1 MITREPIYA
10 ALFAKLAGIGGFNTT
25 SRRARILS
33 DVPQEEQPAL
43 FVYQVN
49 EMVNTVPSLE
59 SVHTLKADVIVYV
72 WEEDESVSPSIKL
85 NPLIDAIENAL
96 APEMLTN
103 NKQTLGGLV
112 EHCWIEGDIQ
122 TDEGVLGN
130 QALAIIPILIKAV

>member
-112 EHCWIEGDIQ
+112 EHC
-122 TDEGVLGN
+122 
-130 QALAIIPILIKAV
+130 